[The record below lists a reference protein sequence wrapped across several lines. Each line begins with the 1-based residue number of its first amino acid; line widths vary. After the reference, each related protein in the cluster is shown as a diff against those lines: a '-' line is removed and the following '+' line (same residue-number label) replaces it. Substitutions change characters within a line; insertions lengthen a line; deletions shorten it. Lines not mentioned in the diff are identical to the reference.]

1 MVKLTSVAS
10 KRLKLLAPLL
20 AAPAALLLNPGR
32 AEAVLTYNIF
42 QSGADVVVQATGSL
56 NLAGATFLGPDSFG
70 AAGFLVS
77 SSATIATGP
86 DVLLNFYQVSGPF
99 AIPGTAN
106 FGFSSPASS
115 VIGPNTAG
123 LIGNFNGDS
132 TIGGFGI
139 NTSYVSGS
147 SILSSA
153 TFNGQTLAGLGLT
166 TPGLLGTWSLVG
178 GSDSI
183 RVILGAPAPV
193 PGPLPLLGAAA
204 AFGWSRRLR
213 RRISVSNTT
222 TVG

>member
-1 MVKLTSVAS
+1 MLGFSSGSA

-32 AEAVLTYNIF
+32 AEAILTYNIF
-42 QSGADVVVQATGSL
+42 QSGANVVVQASGSL
-56 NLAGATFLGPDSFG
+56 NLAGASAGTDKCG
-70 AAGFLVS
+70 AAGFLQS
-77 SSATIATGP
+77 SFASICTGP
-86 DVLLNFYQVSGPF
+86 DGDIDFYAITGPSSF
-99 AIPGTAN
+99 PGTAN
-106 FGFSSPASS
+106 LPSASS
-115 VIGPNTAG
+115 VSGISTGLFGSLGLAG
-123 LIGNFNGDS
+123 VATG
-132 TIGGFGI
+132 
-139 NTSYVSGS
+139 YVSGN
-147 SILSSA
+147 SIFSSA

-213 RRISVSNTT
+213 RRISVSNTS